1 MKFERRRFITSGIA
15 ATALAIVSR
24 LRAED
29 SSASTPGAAPKTAPA
44 ERVRPP
50 PQEAAQVLRFVQAGH
65 GDLPKVREMVA
76 QDAKLVL
83 AAWDWGSGDWETALG
98 GASHVGRRDIA
109 RYLLSQ
115 GARIDSFC
123 AAMLGERDVLLALLK
138 ADPTVATTKG
148 PHGYS
153 LLYHVAISGD
163 VVVADAM
170 KTLLPPNAK
179 DYNQALSAAARDGH
193 LPMTKWLLD
202 NGVTD
207 PNVPDGFG
215 KTALTF
221 AIEKKFPEV
230 EAELRSHGAR
240 EKSKEKA

>member
-1 MKFERRRFITSGIA
+1 MNPERRKFITTGVA
-15 ATALAIVSR
+15 AAAAFVAPR
-24 LRAED
+24 LFAEE
-29 SSASTPGAAPKTAPA
+29 PGKGAPPEAPKAAPV
-44 ERVRPP
+44 ERKRPL
-50 PQEAAQVLRFVQAGH
+50 PQELAQVLRFVQAGH
-65 GDLPKVREMVA
+65 RDLATVKEMVA
-76 QDAKLVL
+76 QDPKFVT

-123 AAMLGERDVLLALLK
+123 AAMLGDRDVMLALLK
-138 ADPTVATTKG
+138 AEPASATTKG
-148 PHGYS
+148 PHGYT

-163 VVVADAM
+163 LVVAEAL
-170 KTLLPPNAK
+170 KPLLEPLAK
-179 DYNQALSAAARDGH
+179 DYNQALSAAARGGH
-193 LPMTKWLLD
+193 LPMTKWLLE

-221 AIEKKFPEV
+221 SVEKRFPEI
-230 EAELRSHGAR
+230 EAELRGHGAH
-240 EKSKEKA
+240 EKS

>member
-1 MKFERRRFITSGIA
+1 
-15 ATALAIVSR
+15 
-24 LRAED
+24 
-29 SSASTPGAAPKTAPA
+29 
-44 ERVRPP
+44 
-50 PQEAAQVLRFVQAGH
+50 
-65 GDLPKVREMVA
+65 
-76 QDAKLVL
+76 
-83 AAWDWGSGDWETALG
+83 
-98 GASHVGRRDIA
+98 
-109 RYLLSQ
+109 
-115 GARIDSFC
+115 
-123 AAMLGERDVLLALLK
+123 MLGERDVLLALLK
-138 ADPTVATTKG
+138 TDPIVATTKG
-148 PHGYS
+148 PHGYT

-170 KTLLPPNAK
+170 KALLPPNAK

-240 EKSKEKA
+240 EKSKDKA